1 MAKCPICNSRKG
13 KRHCTR
19 TGDGCR
25 YRQKTKLGDVEY
37 STVGKG
43 TPILFVHGGH
53 SNCDETLCH
62 KGFDLEKFQLI
73 TPSRPGYGKTP
84 LDNNKTP
91 QQAAELFVELLNSLA
106 LEKVIIYG
114 ISAGG
119 LTAIELASNYP
130 DKVNKLILASAIS
143 KKWLDEQGKI
153 YKTAQRIFNSNVERF
168 TWGMV
173 RFFSKIFPS
182 MIAKSFYPQF
192 SKNPVHK
199 LDRDDINELISSLK
213 FYRSRTGFLNDID
226 QNINRDIVAKIKCP
240 TLIIHSKN
248 DHSVSLEHAKH
259 ANNMIENS
267 KIEILQNEWGHLFW
281 IGNDSNDSIRKTIE
295 FIEE

>member
-1 MAKCPICNSRKG
+1 MNG
-13 KRHCTR
+13 KVIN
-19 TGDGCR
+19 
-25 YRQKTKLGDVEY
+25 TKFGKIEY
-37 STVGKG
+37 CSIGKG
-43 TPILFVHGGH
+43 IPILFVHGGH
-53 SNCDETLCH
+53 SNCNETLCH

-73 TPSRPGYGKTP
+73 TPSRPGYGRTP
-84 LDNNKTP
+84 LNNNKTP
-91 QQAAELFVELLNSLA
+91 RQTAKIVVELLNYLSVDN
-106 LEKVIIYG
+106 VIVYG

-173 RFFSKIFPS
+173 RFFSEIFPS

-248 DHSVSLEHAKH
+248 DNSVSLEYAKH

-267 KIEILQNEWGHLFW
+267 EIEVLQNEWGHLFW

>member
-1 MAKCPICNSRKG
+1 MNG
-13 KRHCTR
+13 KVINTS
-19 TGDGCR
+19 
-25 YRQKTKLGDVEY
+25 LGDIEVC
-37 STVGKG
+37 SVGKG
-43 TPILFVHGGH
+43 IPIIFVHGGH
-53 SNCDETLCH
+53 SNCDETICH

-84 LDNNKTP
+84 LDGNRTP
-91 QQAAELFVELLNSLA
+91 KQAADLIVGV
-106 LEKVIIYG
+106 LEYLSVDNVIVYG

-130 DKVNKLILASAIS
+130 DKVSKLILASAIS

-153 YKTAQRIFNSNVERF
+153 YKTAKKMFNPK
-168 TWGMV
+168 TGKIIWGIV
-173 RFFSKIFPS
+173 RFFSRIFPN

-199 LDRDDINELISSLK
+199 LKKDDIQELISTMKHYNSK
-213 FYRSRTGFLNDID
+213 TGFLNDID
-226 QNINRDIVAKIKCP
+226 QNINDEIITKIKCP

-248 DHSVSLEHAKH
+248 DNSVSLEHPEN
-259 ANNMIENS
+259 ANKMIANS

-281 IGNDSNDSIRKTIE
+281 IGTDSKKTIEKTIE